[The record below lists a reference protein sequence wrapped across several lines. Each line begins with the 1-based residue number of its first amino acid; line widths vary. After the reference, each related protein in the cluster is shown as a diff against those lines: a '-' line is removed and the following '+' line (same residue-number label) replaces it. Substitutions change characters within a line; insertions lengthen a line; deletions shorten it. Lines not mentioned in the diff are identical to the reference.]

1 MAGYN
6 DPPNWPKPKGYRGVR
21 RRSPFAA
28 MTGAVSAALLARGHR
43 VRSTLVFG
51 AICIVLL
58 AVIAAIIVGVPKK
71 STTVG
76 KVTAGA
82 LKASLT
88 PTVAPP
94 ASATPPASR
103 EPSPAVSPLLA
114 GAAAAA
120 ISTATPSPSPTPTPT
135 PTPTATP
142 TPTLTPTPPPAPT
155 TCAAS
160 VSDATPT
167 HDEMINVVVQTAPGA
182 HVTVTAHYR
191 TERTTHHAS
200 ADSSGGADVPFDV
213 LNAIYGFNV
222 RVVVVASGA
231 GGTADCSTSFTPA
244 P

>member
-1 MAGYN
+1 MALYN
-6 DPPNWPKPKGYRGVR
+6 HPSNSPKGYRGAHR
-21 RRSPFAA
+21 KSPFAA
-28 MTGAVSAALLARGHR
+28 VTGAVTAALMARGHR

-82 LKASLT
+82 VPARLT
-88 PTVAPP
+88 PTVTPF
-94 ASATPPASR
+94 ASATAPASP
-103 EPSPAVSPLLA
+103 EPSATVTPFLA
-114 GAAAAA
+114 GAASG
-120 ISTATPSPSPTPTPT
+120 ISTATPSPSPTQTPTPMPTPT
-135 PTPTATP
+135 PTPTP
-142 TPTLTPTPPPAPT
+142 TPKSPPVAT

-160 VSDATPT
+160 VSDATPP
-167 HDEMINVVVQTAPGA
+167 HDEAINVIVQTAPGA

-200 ADSSGGADVPFDV
+200 AASSGEADVPFDV
-213 LNAIYGFNV
+213 LNAVYGFNV
-222 RVVVVASGA
+222 RVVVVASDA